1 MKYCSSQQ
9 NHIEEILS
17 KVLPF
22 EVTPQILNISFKD
35 YLKTLTKKSLA
46 IYFNHFFTPLTNTG
60 FLKSFKK
67 LESTIKRNL
76 NAMFYFTKVI
86 KVKEIIQFCSK
97 QSSLSISTASK
108 P

>member
-22 EVTPQILNISFKD
+22 EVTPQILNIYFKD
-35 YLKTLTKKSLA
+35 YLKTHKKSLA
-46 IYFNHFFTPLTNTG
+46 IYFNHFFTPLTNMG
-60 FLKSFKK
+60 FLKSFEK

-97 QSSLSISTASK
+97 QSSLSIFTASK